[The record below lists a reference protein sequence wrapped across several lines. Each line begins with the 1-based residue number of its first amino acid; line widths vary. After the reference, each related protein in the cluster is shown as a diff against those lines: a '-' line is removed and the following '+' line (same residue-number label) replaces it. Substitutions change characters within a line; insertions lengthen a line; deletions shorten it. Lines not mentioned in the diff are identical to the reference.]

1 MIEKYTEARQLRAD
15 TSVMLGLKM
24 VEKSGLVSGE
34 NVRVSTNNGSGRI
47 VIERLKREGNTG

>member
-1 MIEKYTEARQLRAD
+1 MTEKYTEARQLRAD

-47 VIERLKREGNTG
+47 VIERLKSGVPK